1 MSDSNHSLL
10 KQHLHLDQQLCF
22 PLYAASRLMTR
33 RYKPYLDKLGITYPQ
48 YLVLMVLWQEDGL
61 LVKVIGEKL
70 FLNSN
75 TLTPLLK
82 RLAILELLVR
92 KRGIEDE
99 REVFIHLTAAGRRL
113 QQQALC
119 VLAPFSDI
127 NDEQKTELQKL
138 KTQLDLLLT
147 MLVDEEAD

>member
-1 MSDSNHSLL
+1 MTDKSTSLL
-10 KQHLHLDQQLCF
+10 DSHLHLDQQLCF

-48 YLVLMVLWQEDGL
+48 YLALMVLWQEDAL

-70 FLNSN
+70 FLSSN

-82 RLAILELLVR
+82 RLASLDLIER
-92 KRGIEDE
+92 RRGTEDE
-99 REVFIHLTAAGRRL
+99 REVYIHLTESGRAL

-119 VLAPFSDI
+119 VMAPFAQGS
-127 NDEQKTELQKL
+127 EKQKMQVQKL
-138 KTQLDLLLT
+138 KEQLDVLVA
-147 MLVDEEAD
+147 MLADEES